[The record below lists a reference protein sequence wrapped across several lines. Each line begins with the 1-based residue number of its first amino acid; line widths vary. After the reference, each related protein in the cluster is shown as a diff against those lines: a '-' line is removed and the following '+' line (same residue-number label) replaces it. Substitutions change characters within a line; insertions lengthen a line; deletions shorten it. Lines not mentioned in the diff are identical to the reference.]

1 MPVISL
7 RNLKKVYKLGDN
19 TVHALRGVSLDIE
32 QGEFVAI
39 TGPSG
44 SGKST
49 MMHILGCLDR
59 PSEGHYLLNG
69 KDVSNLS
76 RDELADIRN
85 KQIGFVFQGFNL
97 LPRTTAAENVEVP
110 LLYSRP
116 VLTAVS
122 RRERAIKALKSM
134 GLSDRTDHHPSQ
146 LSGGQQQRVAIARA
160 LVNEPTLILADEPTG
175 NLDTKTSIEVM
186 SLLQE
191 LRETRGITI
200 VLITHEPDIAAY
212 GTRIIAV
219 RDGLITSDKP
229 NVPRKAYEEAE
240 VIPMAAAG
248 GR

>member
-7 RNLKKVYKLGDN
+7 QNLTKVYKLGDN
-19 TVHALRGVSLDIE
+19 TVHALRGVSLDIDA
-32 QGEFVAI
+32 GEFVAI

-59 PSEGHYLLNG
+59 PSEGSYLLNG

-85 KQIGFVFQGFNL
+85 RQIGFVFQGFNL
-97 LPRTTAAENVEVP
+97 LPRTTATENVEVP

-116 VLTAVS
+116 VMTAVG
-122 RRERAIKALKSM
+122 RRDRALAALKSM
-134 GLSDRTDHHPSQ
+134 GLSDRADHHPSQ

-186 SLLQE
+186 TLLQE
-191 LRETRGITI
+191 LRERRGITI

-212 GTRIIAV
+212 GTRIISV
-219 RDGLITSDKP
+219 RDGLITSDKA
-229 NVPRKAYEEAE
+229 NTPRQASIEMEPLQL
-240 VIPMAAAG
+240 VAAG